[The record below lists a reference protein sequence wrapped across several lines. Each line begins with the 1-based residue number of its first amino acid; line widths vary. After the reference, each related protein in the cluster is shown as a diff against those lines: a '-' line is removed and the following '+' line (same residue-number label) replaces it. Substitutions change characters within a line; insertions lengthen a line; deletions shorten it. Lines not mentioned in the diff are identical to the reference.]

1 MDILTKKGNIPEW
14 KLNKFN
20 KFEVNEL
27 YSNKSIRFTNNNIHD
42 VFIYDIKT
50 VDINNLINYIILNF
64 LWNITKITFSIKL
77 NNNKNHTCLQKD
89 KQTNICLVCYN
100 CKENNIKNV
109 HYYDIFFSEFYNLTN
124 IYNPNFYIHI
134 ECFKNV
140 IYLYIS
146 FIYLYNVTKNGNLL
160 NEVIA
165 NFLYHAKI
173 KKDEILPAQ
182 ARGKKDEIL
191 PAQARGKKDEI
202 LPAQAREK
210 KDEIL
215 PAQARG
221 KKDEILPAQA
231 RKKKDIIAFAI
242 IGFLIGNKNVENG
255 ENKEN
260 GKNCENN
267 ENGKNVENGSDN
279 NGESKRSGTGPGSGG
294 EKNDEN
300 DENEKN
306 DENDKNEQNEQNSSD
321 SEEGEDNP
329 KKQKKRKKM
338 ESPNREGNGE
348 RNGEANGQDVSP
360 KNKTRKTQNKKK
372 KKKNEEDEE
381 YISNYRNEGDIR
393 NMKRKRKKKQL
404 GDGEYIIDDI
414 SEPNEENYENDQ
426 DELINENNLSKE
438 SDNEY
443 IYDQDLKIYTDEDIV
458 EENEI
463 LKTEVYSNDSEFCE
477 NDYGSGR
484 KKKKR
489 KIRKSVKKEKK
500 NSIKNENKTIIGT
513 NQIIS
518 NGKQMSNQIEEKN
531 NGSSKIEISN
541 IVTDGNGNVKIDNDD
556 KEIYLNDEDVKKYAK
571 VINKIKQSLDNENI
585 KVDTYSIS
593 KNIVENVIKK
603 YKNKLDIKMKLF
615 SICSNLL
622 RHDNS
627 ELRKK
632 ILNGIIHSSDLA
644 NMDSSDLAPISLQN
658 KRKEHEKKYFYESI
672 YLRENYINIKN
683 VKNNEEEYY
692 QHNIL
697 YDEKLKQDNNKKND
711 NTSRS
716 RSVSSNRSSHTSN
729 FDKIDI
735 TNESYNNDDKK
746 NILIE
751 SVNKNNSDGKNELIS
766 QQNINNNISNIK
778 EKKKKKSKEE
788 EEDDH
793 NTYIIPS
800 IEKYALENTYEN
812 LKSAYKNMP
821 KYASSPIL
829 TFLDNSYN
837 RIFLRIYE
845 NNSFLMDYENQI
857 IINSEIKI
865 KNKKEENGIKY
876 EEIDKVEGEE
886 NWNPPINWPKKK
898 SGKIINTTPC
908 EKTLNENKNCLKLE
922 KRVENNYND
931 DNVNNNK
938 NSSHDNVNNNKNSS
952 HDNVNNNK
960 NSSHDNANNN
970 KNSSHDN
977 ANNNKNSSHDN
988 VNNNKNSSH
997 DNVNNNIKNDL
1008 SIEISVH
1015 VINKSIQSVKKCIS
1029 NLKKTL
1035 NDYYESECENLSNYL
1050 KSECS
1055 SVVKTVSNFGEV
1067 EFFEE
1072 KNNGEKSCSENI
1084 DKTNIEVLIQSV
1096 INKKNEKKKFTTLD
1110 IIDECLSIGDIYNK
1124 KNKNKINDVINKNI
1138 NIVTDQTNLLYSQ
1151 HSGDI
1156 NELDFQK
1163 CVEDI
1168 SSSSNIIPTLYKEK
1182 NNNNSLNKHEEKYI
1196 DMIPDSCNSINYN
1209 LSKNKND
1216 LNIEKNTTSILP
1228 EYLCTDTSEKAED
1241 NNEPTKKHLN
1251 LKESEICESYKITGN
1266 YLRNCYYYIYSFIC
1280 LFIHLFVY
1288 SFIYYFFKMY
1298 YVIET

>member
-837 RIFLRIYE
+837 R
-845 NNSFLMDYENQI
+845 
-857 IINSEIKI
+857 
-865 KNKKEENGIKY
+865 
-876 EEIDKVEGEE
+876 V
-886 NWNPPINWPKKK
+886 
-898 SGKIINTTPC
+898 
-908 EKTLNENKNCLKLE
+908 
-922 KRVENNYND
+922 
-931 DNVNNNK
+931 
-938 NSSHDNVNNNKNSS
+938 
-952 HDNVNNNK
+952 
-960 NSSHDNANNN
+960 
-970 KNSSHDN
+970 
-977 ANNNKNSSHDN
+977 
-988 VNNNKNSSH
+988 
-997 DNVNNNIKNDL
+997 L
-1008 SIEISVH
+1008 SIIDASR
-1015 VINKSIQSVKKCIS
+1015 N
-1029 NLKKTL
+1029 
-1035 NDYYESECENLSNYL
+1035 
-1050 KSECS
+1050 
-1055 SVVKTVSNFGEV
+1055 
-1067 EFFEE
+1067 EE
-1072 KNNGEKSCSENI
+1072 
-1084 DKTNIEVLIQSV
+1084 L
-1096 INKKNEKKKFTTLD
+1096 
-1110 IIDECLSIGDIYNK
+1110 
-1124 KNKNKINDVINKNI
+1124 
-1138 NIVTDQTNLLYSQ
+1138 
-1151 HSGDI
+1151 
-1156 NELDFQK
+1156 
-1163 CVEDI
+1163 
-1168 SSSSNIIPTLYKEK
+1168 
-1182 NNNNSLNKHEEKYI
+1182 
-1196 DMIPDSCNSINYN
+1196 
-1209 LSKNKND
+1209 
-1216 LNIEKNTTSILP
+1216 
-1228 EYLCTDTSEKAED
+1228 
-1241 NNEPTKKHLN
+1241 
-1251 LKESEICESYKITGN
+1251 
-1266 YLRNCYYYIYSFIC
+1266 
-1280 LFIHLFVY
+1280 
-1288 SFIYYFFKMY
+1288 
-1298 YVIET
+1298 